1 MVSSHHESR
10 PTEKPRTGR
19 PHAGLAG
26 NALKWAPCVGGRI
39 RRELEDE
46 ALKSILSLLA
56 VAALAIAFSPSAGA
70 QSEITLLSPDPIKAT
85 IDKLVEGFEAKTGSQ
100 VKVTYGTGVST
111 RKTVA
116 SGQALDVSLLFAPFA
131 EALKTGNIVASSAT
145 VIARLRL
152 ALAVQKGAPKPDIS
166 TPEAVKRT
174 LLNAK
179 SIISVDPTQGSVGGI
194 ALLALDK
201 LGITDQVKPKIKWVQ
216 NGGLVQDSV
225 AKGET
230 EIALGPYLSDMR
242 NPGLDVVGALPPGAS
257 TPVDITGFLST
268 SVKDSK
274 AAKALLAYLSSHE
287 VAPVYEAAKI
297 FPAH

>member
-1 MVSSHHESR
+1 LEEETLKYPLSS
-10 PTEKPRTGR
+10 
-19 PHAGLAG
+19 
-26 NALKWAPCVGGRI
+26 
-39 RRELEDE
+39 
-46 ALKSILSLLA
+46 LA
-56 VAALAIAFSPSAGA
+56 VVVLALGISSIAQA

-85 IDKLVEGFEAKTGSQ
+85 LEKLVAGFEAKTGTQ

-131 EALKTGNIVASSAT
+131 EALKTGNIIPGSAT

-166 TPEAVKRT
+166 TPEAVKRA

-201 LGITDQVKPKIKWVQ
+201 LGITDKVKPKIKWVQ

-257 TPVDITGFLST
+257 VPVDITGFLST
-268 SVKDSK
+268 SVKDPK

-287 VAPVYEAAKI
+287 VAPIYEAAKI

>member
-1 MVSSHHESR
+1 M
-10 PTEKPRTGR
+10 KY
-19 PHAGLAG
+19 
-26 NALKWAPCVGGRI
+26 
-39 RRELEDE
+39 
-46 ALKSILSLLA
+46 SILYVVL
-56 VAALAIAFSPSAGA
+56 VALALSISSSAGA

-85 IDKLVEGFEAKTGSQ
+85 LEKLVAGFEAKTGTQ

-116 SGQALDVSLLFAPFA
+116 SGQALDVSLLFAPFP
-131 EALKTGNIVASSAT
+131 EALKTGNIVPGSAT

-166 TPEAVKRT
+166 TSAAVKRT

-194 ALLALDK
+194 ALLALEK
-201 LGITDQVKPKIKWVQ
+201 LGITDQVKAKLKWVQ

-225 AKGET
+225 ATGET

-242 NPGLDVVGALPPGAS
+242 NPGLDVVGALPPEAS

-287 VAPVYEAAKI
+287 VAHIYEAAKI